1 MKRVIVGLS
10 GGVDSSVAAY
20 LLKQQGYEVIGL
32 FMKNWHDDSVTI
44 SKECPWLEDSNDA
57 MLVAEKLGIPFQ
69 VVDLS
74 EQYKERIVDYMFRE
88 YKMGR
93 TPNPDVLCN
102 REIKF
107 DVFMD
112 IAMDLKADYVA
123 TGHYCRKSEQEIGA
137 EKVYSLLAGKD
148 DNKDQSYFLCQLSQK
163 QLAKAL
169 FPIGELKKSEVR
181 EIAAQQGLVTAD
193 KKDSQGLCFI
203 GKVRL
208 PEFLQQ
214 QLKPKEG
221 LIVQIPNDSTI
232 YDIEIPEFSN
242 QEEALKFNSQ
252 KFHYSLEDGKA
263 VGKHQGA
270 HYFTKGQRKGLAVGG
285 TIEPLF
291 VIDTDVER
299 NLIYTGEGK
308 HHRGL
313 YRNVLFVKADEIH
326 WIREDLT
333 LEIGGEMEVMARIR
347 YRQALKKAS
356 LYRSADGMYVSF
368 NEPQSAITEGQFV
381 AWYQDDELL
390 GSGVIS

>member
-10 GGVDSSVAAY
+10 GGVDSSVAAHI
-20 LLKQQGYEVIGL
+20 LKEQGYEVIGL

-74 EQYKERIVDYMFRE
+74 EAYKERIVDYMFRE
-88 YKMGR
+88 YELGR

-112 IAMDLKADYVA
+112 IAMSLGADFVA
-123 TGHYCRKSEQEIGA
+123 TGHYCRKSEQVIDGETI
-137 EKVYSLLAGKD
+137 YSLLAGAD
-148 DNKDQSYFLCQLSQK
+148 NNKDQSYFLCQLSQE
-163 QLAKAL
+163 QLSKAL
-169 FPIGELKKSEVR
+169 FPIGELNKSEVR
-181 EIAAQQGLVTAD
+181 SLAAKLGLVTAE

-214 QLKPKEG
+214 KLRPKEG
-221 LIVQIPNDSTI
+221 IIVQIPNDAPI
-232 YDIEIPEFSN
+232 FEKPMPEGLEG
-242 QEEALKFNSQ
+242 EELLKFQSR
-252 KFHYSLEDGKA
+252 KYVYTPEDGKT
-263 VGKHQGA
+263 VGSHQGA

-285 TIEPLF
+285 TVEPLF

-299 NLIYTGEGK
+299 NVIYAGEGK
-308 HHRGL
+308 LHKGL
-313 YRNVLFVKADEIH
+313 YRSVLFVQESDIH
-326 WIREDLT
+326 WIREDLA
-333 LEIGGEMEVMARIR
+333 LEPGDSMTVLARIR
-347 YRQALKKAS
+347 YRQALEKATMF
-356 LYRSADGMYVSF
+356 RTGEGMYVSF
-368 NEPQSAITEGQFV
+368 DRPQSAITEGQFV
-381 AWYQDDELL
+381 AWYQGEELL